1 MYTEVHSVVHYL
13 LRQGVEDH
21 LSGIESPEE
30 KQDLV
35 VVSQEALLARCVALY
50 IHPCRCC

>member
-1 MYTEVHSVVHYL
+1 MYTEVHSVVHCL

-35 VVSQEALLARCVALY
+35 YPRKHSWLDV
-50 IHPCRCC
+50 